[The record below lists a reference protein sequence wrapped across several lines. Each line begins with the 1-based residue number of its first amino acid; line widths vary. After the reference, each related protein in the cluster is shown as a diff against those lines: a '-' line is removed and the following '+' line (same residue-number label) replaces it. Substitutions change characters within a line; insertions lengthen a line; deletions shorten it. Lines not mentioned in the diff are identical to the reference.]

1 MRDRNLE
8 LADIFRGL
16 GPAFLEREGRSL
28 SSEQKR
34 VFRDI
39 TLCRTAE
46 LGGHVEECDACG
58 HRRISYNSCRNRHCP
73 KCQAAARAEWMEER
87 AAELLPVEYFH
98 VVFTLP
104 QQVGPLAR
112 QNKRVIY
119 SLLFRAA
126 AETLLQI
133 AADPKHLGAEIGF
146 LAVLH
151 TWGQNLS
158 HHPHIHCVIP
168 GGGLSPDRSRW
179 ISCRVGFFLPVRV
192 LSRLFRGKFIAYLRE
207 AFAHDELSFHGDLQF
222 LSAADYFACWLRE
235 IAKQEWVVYA
245 KPPFGGPEQVLK
257 YLARYTHRVA
267 ISNQR
272 LVAFR
277 DGEVTFRW
285 KDYAAGNGQKEMT
298 LSAVEF
304 TRRFLM
310 HVLPRGFVRIR
321 HYGFLANRF
330 RQAKLGLC
338 KRLLGERHDRMTPS
352 GRPDESELDQ
362 GRGPEVCRV
371 CQSGRMIVVE
381 WVEPGCAVLA
391 GPQMPILRMD
401 SS

>member
-1 MRDRNLE
+1 MREQNLE

-16 GPAFLEREGRSL
+16 GPAFLEREGRAL

-34 VFRDI
+34 VFNDI

-98 VVFTLP
+98 VVFTMP
-104 QQVGPLAR
+104 QQVGPLAL

-119 SLLFRAA
+119 NLLFRAT

-168 GGGLSPDRSRW
+168 GGGLSADNSRW
-179 ISCRVGFFLPVRV
+179 VSCQEGFFLPVRV
-192 LSRLFRGKFIAYLRE
+192 LSRLFRGKFIAYLHE
-207 AFAHDELSFHGDLQF
+207 AFAQDELS
-222 LSAADYFACWLRE
+222 
-235 IAKQEWVVYA
+235 
-245 KPPFGGPEQVLK
+245 
-257 YLARYTHRVA
+257 
-267 ISNQR
+267 
-272 LVAFR
+272 
-277 DGEVTFRW
+277 
-285 KDYAAGNGQKEMT
+285 
-298 LSAVEF
+298 
-304 TRRFLM
+304 
-310 HVLPRGFVRIR
+310 
-321 HYGFLANRF
+321 
-330 RQAKLGLC
+330 
-338 KRLLGERHDRMTPS
+338 
-352 GRPDESELDQ
+352 SEN
-362 GRGPEVCRV
+362 
-371 CQSGRMIVVE
+371 
-381 WVEPGCAVLA
+381 
-391 GPQMPILRMD
+391 
-401 SS
+401 